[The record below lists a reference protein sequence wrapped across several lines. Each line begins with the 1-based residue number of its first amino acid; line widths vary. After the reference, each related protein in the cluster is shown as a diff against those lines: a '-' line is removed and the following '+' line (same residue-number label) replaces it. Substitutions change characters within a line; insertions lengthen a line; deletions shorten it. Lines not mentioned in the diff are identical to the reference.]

1 MGLKLYEEKLVNESK
16 FSRVKDLFS
25 HKYTS
30 WIIFGIIILAGIIV
44 RIFLWDYTSSDIY
57 VWKEAA
63 ELLLRGE
70 NPYLRTWESF
80 QIPGSTHFY
89 AYFPLWMYICSLV
102 LLIFPQSWFFI
113 IVKGLILLFDIQVVL
128 LLYLILQNKVKNKW
142 RLKIPLAV
150 WFITP
155 MLIMTG
161 AMHGKFDSLMF
172 VFILLACIFNEK
184 DSIIPEALFLS
195 LGILTKSI
203 TLILVPFF
211 FLKEIRERNFKK
223 ILIKIGLI
231 LLPIILF
238 SIPFLANPIIY
249 FQGVLGVHITREHDL
264 GFIYAL
270 ISIPFTTAKAES
282 ILKICLTV
290 LIAVLW
296 IIIIIISYLK
306 KLDIYSSCFYTFT
319 MFNSLYWVFLIQ
331 YTTWIYT
338 FYIIFTS
345 KSKLKHWALGSI
357 TSFLIILS
365 TVLMM
370 MLGLFIK
377 NGL

>member
-1 MGLKLYEEKLVNESK
+1 MYEDKTVNEPK

-44 RIFLWDYTSSDIY
+44 RIFLWDYTSSDIF

-63 ELLLRGE
+63 ELLLSGE
-70 NPYLRTWESF
+70 NPYLRTIESF
-80 QIPGSTHFY
+80 QIPGSVHFY
-89 AYFPLWMYICSLV
+89 AYFPLWMYICSLI
-102 LLIFPQSWFFI
+102 LLIFPQSWFFV
-113 IVKGLILLFDIQVVL
+113 IVKGLILFFDIQVVL
-128 LLYLILQNKVKNKW
+128 LLYVILQNKVENKW
-142 RLKIPLAV
+142 RLKIPIAV

-155 MLIMTG
+155 MVIMTG

-172 VFILLACIFNEK
+172 VFILLACLFNER
-184 DSIIPEALFLS
+184 DSLIPEALFLS
-195 LGILTKSI
+195 LGILVKPI
-203 TLILVPFF
+203 TLIIVPFF
-211 FLKEIRERNFKK
+211 FLKEVRERNFKR
-223 ILIKIGLI
+223 ILLKIGLI
-231 LLPIILF
+231 ALPIILF
-238 SIPFLANPIIY
+238 SIPFLAKPIVYI
-249 FQGVLGVHITREHDL
+249 QGVLGVHITREHDL
-264 GFIYAL
+264 GFVYAL
-270 ISIPFTTAKAES
+270 FLMAISTARGES

-290 LIAVLW
+290 VIAILW
-296 IIIIIISYLK
+296 VTIIIISYFK

-365 TVLMM
+365 TVLMAV
-370 MLGLFIK
+370 LGLFIK

>member
-1 MGLKLYEEKLVNESK
+1 MYEDKLVNEPK

-30 WIIFGIIILAGIIV
+30 WIIFGIIILTGIIV
-44 RIFLWDYTSSDIY
+44 RILLWDYTSSDIY

-63 ELLLRGE
+63 ELFLSGE
-70 NPYLRTWESF
+70 NPYLRTLESF

-89 AYFPLWMYICSLV
+89 AYFPLWMYICSLI

-113 IVKGLILLFDIQVVL
+113 IVKGLILLFDVQVVL
-128 LLYLILQNKVKNKW
+128 LLYVILQDKVENKW
-142 RLKIPLAV
+142 RLKIPIAV

-155 MLIMTG
+155 MVVMTG

-172 VFILLACIFNEK
+172 IFILLACLFNEK
-184 DSIIPEALFLS
+184 DKPIPEGIFLS

-203 TLILVPFF
+203 TLIIVPFF
-211 FLKEIRERNFKK
+211 FLKDIRERNFKR
-223 ILIKIGLI
+223 IALKIGFI
-231 LLPIILF
+231 LLPIVLF

-249 FQGVLGVHITREHDL
+249 IQGVLGVHITREHDL

-270 ISIPFTTAKAES
+270 ISMALTTTEAEN

-290 LIAVLW
+290 VIAVLW
-296 IIIIIISYLK
+296 VTIIIIAYLK

-319 MFNSLYWVFLIQ
+319 MFNSIYWVFLIQ

-345 KSKLKHWALGSI
+345 KSRLKHWALGLIS
-357 TSFLIILS
+357 SFLIILS
-365 TVLMM
+365 TVLMV

>member
-1 MGLKLYEEKLVNESK
+1 MYEDKLVNEPK

-30 WIIFGIIILAGIIV
+30 WIIFGIIILTGIIV
-44 RIFLWDYTSSDIY
+44 RILLWDYTSSDIY

-63 ELLLRGE
+63 ELFLSGE
-70 NPYLRTWESF
+70 NPYLRTLESF

-89 AYFPLWMYICSLV
+89 AYFPLWMYICSLI
-102 LLIFPQSWFFI
+102 LLLFPQSWFFI
-113 IVKGLILLFDIQVVL
+113 IVKGLILLFDVQVVL
-128 LLYLILQNKVKNKW
+128 LLYVILQDKVENKW
-142 RLKIPLAV
+142 RLKIPIAV

-155 MLIMTG
+155 MVVMTG

-172 VFILLACIFNEK
+172 IFILLACLFNEK
-184 DSIIPEALFLS
+184 DKPIPEGIFLS

-203 TLILVPFF
+203 TLIIVPFF
-211 FLKEIRERNFKK
+211 FLKDIRERNFKR
-223 ILIKIGLI
+223 IALKIGFI
-231 LLPIILF
+231 LLPIVLF

-249 FQGVLGVHITREHDL
+249 IQGVLGVHITREHDL

-270 ISIPFTTAKAES
+270 ISMALTTTEAEN

-290 LIAVLW
+290 VIAVLW
-296 IIIIIISYLK
+296 VTIIIIAYLK

-319 MFNSLYWVFLIQ
+319 MFNSIYWVFLIQ

-345 KSKLKHWALGSI
+345 KSRLKHWALGLIS
-357 TSFLIILS
+357 SFLIILS
-365 TVLMM
+365 TVLMV

>member
-1 MGLKLYEEKLVNESK
+1 LYEDKTVNEPK

-30 WIIFGIIILAGIIV
+30 WIIFGIIILAGVII
-44 RIFLWDYTSSDIY
+44 RIFLWDYTSSDIF

-63 ELLLRGE
+63 ELLLSGE
-70 NPYLRTWESF
+70 NPYLRTIESF

-89 AYFPLWMYICSLV
+89 AYFPLWMYICSLI
-102 LLIFPQSWFFI
+102 LLIFPQSWFFV
-113 IVKGLILLFDIQVVL
+113 IVKGLIFFFDIQVII
-128 LLYLILQNKVKNKW
+128 LLYVILQNKVENKW
-142 RLKIPLAV
+142 RLKIPIAI

-155 MLIMTG
+155 MVIMTG

-172 VFILLACIFNEK
+172 VFILLACLFNER
-184 DSIIPEALFLS
+184 DTLIPEAIFLS
-195 LGILTKSI
+195 LGILIKPI
-203 TLILVPFF
+203 TLIIVPFF
-211 FLKEIRERNFKK
+211 FLKEVREKNFKK
-223 ILIKIGLI
+223 ILLKIVLI
-231 LLPIILF
+231 ILPIILF
-238 SIPFLANPIIY
+238 SIPFLGNPIIY
-249 FQGVLGVHITREHDL
+249 IQGVLGVHITREHDL
-264 GFIYAL
+264 GFVYAL
-270 ISIPFTTAKAES
+270 ISMVLSTAKGEN

-290 LIAVLW
+290 IIAILW
-296 IIIIIISYLK
+296 VTIIIIAYLK

-365 TVLMM
+365 TVLMAV
-370 MLGLFIK
+370 LGLFVK

>member
-1 MGLKLYEEKLVNESK
+1 MYEDNTVNEPK

-25 HKYTS
+25 HKYAS
-30 WIIFGIIILAGIIV
+30 WIIFGTIILAGIIV
-44 RIFLWDYTSSDIY
+44 RIFLWDYTSSDIF

-63 ELLLRGE
+63 ELLLSGE
-70 NPYLRTWESF
+70 NPYLRTIESF

-89 AYFPLWMYICSLV
+89 AYFPLWMYICSLI
-102 LLIFPQSWFFI
+102 LLIFPQSWFFV
-113 IVKGLILLFDIQVVL
+113 IVKGLILFFDIQVII
-128 LLYLILQNKVKNKW
+128 LLYVILQNKVENKW
-142 RLKIPLAV
+142 RLKIPIAI

-155 MLIMTG
+155 MVIMTG

-172 VFILLACIFNEK
+172 VFILLACLFNER
-184 DSIIPEALFLS
+184 DSLIPEAIFLS
-195 LGILTKSI
+195 LGILIKPI
-203 TLILVPFF
+203 TLIIVPFF
-211 FLKEIRERNFKK
+211 FLKEVREKNFKK
-223 ILIKIGLI
+223 ILLKIGLI
-231 LLPIILF
+231 IFPIILF

-264 GFIYAL
+264 GFVYAL
-270 ISIPFTTAKAES
+270 ISMALSTAKGEN

-290 LIAVLW
+290 IIAILW
-296 IIIIIISYLK
+296 VTIIIIAYLK

-357 TSFLIILS
+357 TLFLIILS
-365 TVLMM
+365 TVLMAV
-370 MLGLFIK
+370 LGLFVK